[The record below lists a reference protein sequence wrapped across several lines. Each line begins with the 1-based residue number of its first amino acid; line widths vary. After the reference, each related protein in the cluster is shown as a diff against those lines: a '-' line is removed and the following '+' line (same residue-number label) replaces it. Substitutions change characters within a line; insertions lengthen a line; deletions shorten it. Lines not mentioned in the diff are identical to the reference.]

1 MKELKDY
8 VGKKELNS
16 LKLSALGQGMIY
28 AIMSSYI
35 SDFYL
40 NVFGL
45 GAMFVMLL
53 MLLARVWDAINDP
66 IMGMIADRLNLKN
79 GKMRPYLLMTPVP
92 IAILTFLLFFAP
104 DLSPVGK
111 MVYASITYVLWGMT
125 YTVSDVPF
133 WSLPILMTPNPAERG
148 KIFSVARTANGIG
161 SAVPMA
167 IFMILGFVLP
177 KTGLSGQELEKT
189 KYIIIAL
196 VAAVFGN
203 LLFAQSYFKV
213 KERVN
218 IPQKRRQEGEPGS
231 LRLLFSNK
239 PLMLV
244 LIMGVLSFGRY
255 MFQAG
260 AIHVARY
267 SFYIGPSLSG
277 LSEKEKEAALQG
289 SISKVN
295 LIFALATAVGMF
307 GTMLL
312 VPKLIK
318 RFNYKQLIITGCGIG
333 VVSCLAIYFLGY
345 GNFWACVPLLVLACV
360 PAGFINVL
368 GAAMIGDALD
378 YMEWKTGR
386 RENGLG
392 SACQSFVNKLG
403 NALSTTFIVLMYMF
417 VDLRVDT
424 IGTQFTVDPNT
435 LAPSVRSGMFLIV
448 SLIPAISLA
457 ACAVPV
463 FFYDLVGEKRQR
475 ITRELHEQREAL
487 GIVVE

>member
-1 MKELKDY
+1 
-8 VGKKELNS
+8 
-16 LKLSALGQGMIY
+16 
-28 AIMSSYI
+28 
-35 SDFYL
+35 
-40 NVFGL
+40 
-45 GAMFVMLL
+45 
-53 MLLARVWDAINDP
+53 
-66 IMGMIADRLNLKN
+66 
-79 GKMRPYLLMTPVP
+79 
-92 IAILTFLLFFAP
+92 
-104 DLSPVGK
+104 
-111 MVYASITYVLWGMT
+111 
-125 YTVSDVPF
+125 
-133 WSLPILMTPNPAERG
+133 
-148 KIFSVARTANGIG
+148 
-161 SAVPMA
+161 
-167 IFMILGFVLP
+167 
-177 KTGLSGQELEKT
+177 
-189 KYIIIAL
+189 
-196 VAAVFGN
+196 
-203 LLFAQSYFKV
+203 
-213 KERVN
+213 
-218 IPQKRRQEGEPGS
+218 
-231 LRLLFSNK
+231 
-239 PLMLV
+239 
-244 LIMGVLSFGRY
+244 
-255 MFQAG
+255 
-260 AIHVARY
+260 
-267 SFYIGPSLSG
+267 
-277 LSEKEKEAALQG
+277 
-289 SISKVN
+289 
-295 LIFALATAVGMF
+295 
-307 GTMLL
+307 L

-333 VVSCLAIYFLGY
+333 VVSCLIIFFLGY
-345 GNFWACVPLLVLACV
+345 GNFWACVPFLVLACV